1 MAVSRAYIQRQAQV
15 IAGLSQSAKGVLTR
29 RLKDVDDWDQ
39 AAAILSETCKAYTDM
54 SAAITAQYYAGIR
67 SASKVKSK
75 YQAQAVSG
83 YDADAVYSAAIS
95 IMEEVQAGKATVP
108 AVELLANV
116 ANREIKN
123 ASDSCIRENVK
134 RDPAKPKYA
143 IVPNGDACAFCQMRA
158 SLGYTYG
165 DEDAAHSH
173 DHCTCMATPV
183 FGDEDIEGYNPKEYE
198 DRYEDAKEALE
209 KGEISEDL
217 KKRIESAEEQHNKR
231 YKADETAKPWDKSN
245 AILMVMREQQGIS

>member
-29 RLKDVDDWDQ
+29 RLKDVDDLDQ

-83 YDADAVYSAAIS
+83 YDADSVFSAAIS
-95 IMEEVQAGKATVP
+95 ILNEAQEGYATVS
-108 AVELLANV
+108 AVELLSNV

-123 ASDSCIRENVK
+123 ASDYCVRQNVR
-134 RDPAKPKYA
+134 RDPAKPRYA

-183 FGDEDIEGYNPKEYE
+183 FGNEEIEGYNPKEYE
-198 DRYEDAKEALE
+198 DKYDKAEEALE
-209 KGEISEDL
+209 DGNISKEL
-217 KKRIESAEEQHNKR
+217 KQRIERE
-231 YKADETAKPWDKSN
+231 KSEKGKDFSKTN